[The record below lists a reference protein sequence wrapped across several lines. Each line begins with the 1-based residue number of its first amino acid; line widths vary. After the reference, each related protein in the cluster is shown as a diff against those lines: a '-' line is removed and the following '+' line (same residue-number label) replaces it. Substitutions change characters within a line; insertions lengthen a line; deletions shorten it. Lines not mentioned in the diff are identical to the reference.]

1 MKKIAMFLMAAFGAL
16 TITSCNS
23 DSNSDYPQGT
33 IFATAQSGSLG
44 LYFVT
49 DQGETLFV
57 DEYMPANYYPSW
69 GDRVVFSYSIVN
81 SGAEADPFDY
91 TIKIY
96 EAVKARWADVQVAA
110 TNAEMEA
117 WGEGRLSF
125 QLMQWSKESLNMYA
139 VPNGS
144 SKGNYTLVYNE
155 DPEFKPKHT
164 ENGYINFVLCHDTS
178 TDQPSANQN
187 LGEYLSFSLED
198 FASQIAAEGTKGF
211 ILEATTSNGERGYLK
226 IDWPAAN

>member
-1 MKKIAMFLMAAFGAL
+1 MKKIAMFLVAALGAL

-33 IFATAQSGSLG
+33 IFATAESGSLG

-49 DQGETLFV
+49 DQDETLFV
-57 DEYMPANYYPSW
+57 EEYMPANYYPSW
-69 GDRVVFSYSIVN
+69 GDRVIFSYSIVK

-96 EAVKARWADVQVAA
+96 EAIKARWANTQLVA
-110 TNAEMEA
+110 TNEDMEA
-117 WGEGRLSF
+117 LGEGRLSF
-125 QLMQWSKESLNMYA
+125 QLMQWSKETINMYA

-144 SKGNYTLVYNE
+144 SKGTYTLVYNE
-155 DPEFKPKHT
+155 DSEFKPKYT
-164 ENGYINFVLCHDTS
+164 EDGYINFVLCHDAS
-178 TDQPSANQN
+178 TDQPSVNQN
-187 LGEYLSFSLED
+187 LNEYLSFSLED
-198 FASQIAAEGTKGF
+198 FANQIAAEGSKGF

-226 IDWPAAN
+226 IDWPKAN